1 MKSPLIETSRLN
13 LRWLDADDA
22 DDADFI
28 LRLVNDAD
36 WLRFIGDKKV
46 ANAEQAK
53 AYIETGPRVMYR
65 QQGFGLNR
73 VALRENDTPIGICG
87 LLQRETL
94 QYSDLGFAFLPSFR
108 RQGYAC
114 EAARAV
120 LQDGFENFE
129 MSCIAAILNPANQ
142 PSARLLEKL
151 GFRLDKKIQME
162 PNQAQLDLYLIDRGT

>member
-1 MKSPLIETSRLN
+1 MGASIETSRLN

-22 DDADFI
+22 GFI
-28 LRLVNDAD
+28 LRLLNDAD
-36 WLRFIGDKKV
+36 WLHFIGDKNV
-46 ANAEQAK
+46 ANPEQAK
-53 AYIETGPRVMYR
+53 TYIENGPRAMYR

-94 QYSDLGFAFLPSFR
+94 QYSDLGFAFLPAFR
-108 RQGYAC
+108 RQGYAY

-120 LQDGFENFE
+120 LQDGFTTFD
-129 MSCIAAILNPANQ
+129 MPRIAAVLNPANLA
-142 PSARLLEKL
+142 SAKLLRKL

-162 PNQAQLDLYLIDRGT
+162 PKQAFLDLYLIDRGT